1 MKKNYIFKMT
11 LEEFG
16 ISNFSNIPKINDV
29 LINSGEAREN
39 DVFIAIRGGNSY
51 IQEAAEKGAY
61 VIYDDKTKNIS
72 YPKTFL
78 VNDSIKFLQK
88 FAENWRNT
96 LDLKIIGI
104 TGSNGK
110 TTVKDIIYQ
119 LLSVKYKGKKTEG
132 NLNNH
137 IGLPVSLL
145 RAENSDDFLVL
156 EMGMSG
162 FGEID
167 LLAAIAKPDYG
178 IITNIGDSH
187 LEFLGSRENVFKA
200 KSEIIKHVKAK
211 MFLNSDDPFLGNIS
225 GIKVSA
231 EGKST
236 ADYRAKNINLSGD
249 GTKFDLNDR
258 LTLETNLIGEH
269 NILNLLFGTAISE
282 EFGIKTENLAD
293 EFKNIR
299 LTAMRFQKIENGN
312 IIYINDAYNAS
323 PISMEKAVLT
333 FSDIYNDRYKVVVL
347 GDMLELG
354 EKDAEFHEELEK
366 ILRNT
371 KQNEILLYG
380 PLMKNLYEKI
390 KDMNVFHFEDK
401 SVIREK
407 LREYDSEKLAVLLK
421 GSRGMRLE
429 EIIEE
434 GN

>member
-1 MKKNYIFKMT
+1 MKKNYIFKTT

-16 ISNFSNIPKINDV
+16 ISNFSDIPVINNV
-29 LINSGEAREN
+29 LINSGEVQEN

-51 IQEAAEKGAY
+51 IQEAKEKGAY
-61 VIYDDKTKNIS
+61 VIYDDKTKNIT
-72 YPKTFL
+72 YPKAFL

-119 LLSVKYKGKKTEG
+119 LLSTKYKGKKTEG

-200 KSEIIKHVKAK
+200 KSEIIKHVKTK
-211 MFLNSDDPFLGNIS
+211 MFLNGDDLFLGNLP

-231 EGKST
+231 EGKNT
-236 ADYRAKNINLSGD
+236 ADYRAENINLSGD

-269 NILNLLFGTAISE
+269 NILNLLFGIAISE
-282 EFGIKTENLAD
+282 EFGIKTEDLTD
-293 EFKNIR
+293 EFKNIK

-323 PISMEKAVLT
+323 PISMEKAILT

-401 SVIREK
+401 SFIREK
-407 LREYDSEKLAVLLK
+407 LREYNSEKLAVLLK

>member
-1 MKKNYIFKMT
+1 MKKNYIFKKT
-11 LEEFG
+11 LEGFG
-16 ISNFSNIPKINDV
+16 VSGFSDIPEMNNV
-29 LINSGEAREN
+29 LINSGEVLEN
-39 DVFIAIRGGNSY
+39 DLFVAIRGGNNY
-51 IQEAAEKGAY
+51 IHEAAEKGAY
-61 VIYDDKTKNIS
+61 VIYDDKTKNTA
-72 YPKTFL
+72 YPKAFL

-88 FAENWRNT
+88 FAENWRNS

-119 LLSVKYKGKKTEG
+119 LLSTKYKGKKTEG

-145 RAENSDDFLVL
+145 RADDSDDFLVL

-167 LLAAIAKPDYG
+167 LLADIAKPDYG

-200 KSEIIKHVKAK
+200 KSEIIKHVRGK
-211 MFLNSDDPFLGNIS
+211 MFLNGDDPFLRELP

-231 EGKST
+231 GGLDT
-236 ADYRAKNINLSGD
+236 ADYRAKNIDLSGD

-258 LTLETNLIGEH
+258 LVLKTNLIGEH
-269 NILNLLFGTAISE
+269 NILNLLFGIAISQ
-282 EFGIKTENLAD
+282 EFGIKPEDTAGELM
-293 EFKNIR
+293 NIK

-323 PISMEKAVLT
+323 PISMEKAILT

-354 EKDAEFHEELEK
+354 EKEAEFHEELEK

-380 PLMKNLYEKI
+380 SLMKNLYEKI

-401 SVIREK
+401 SFIREK
-407 LREYDSEKLAVLLK
+407 LREYNSEKLAVLLK

>member
-1 MKKNYIFKMT
+1 MNKNYIFKKT

-16 ISNFSNIPKINDV
+16 ISDYIDIPDINNV
-29 LINSGEAREN
+29 LINSGEVLEN
-39 DVFIAIRGGNSY
+39 DLFIAIRGGNNY
-51 IQEAAEKGAY
+51 INEAAEKDAY
-61 VIYDDKTKNIS
+61 VIYDDKTKITD
-72 YPKTFL
+72 YKKAFL

-88 FAENWRNT
+88 FAENWRNE

-110 TTVKDIIYQ
+110 TTVKDIIHQ
-119 LLSVKYKGKKTEG
+119 LLSTKYKGKKTEG

-167 LLAAIAKPDYG
+167 LLADIAKPDYG

-200 KSEIIKHVKAK
+200 KSEIIKHVKGK
-211 MFLNSDDPFLGNIS
+211 MFLNGDDPFLKDLS
-225 GIKVSA
+225 GIKVSTDA
-231 EGKST
+231 GSS
-236 ADYRAKNINLSGD
+236 ADYRAQNIILDGS
-249 GTKFDLNDR
+249 GTKFTLNGR

-269 NILNLLFGTAISE
+269 NILNLLFGIALAK
-282 EFGIKTENLAD
+282 EFGIEPGEIAD
-293 EFKNIR
+293 KLKDIK
-299 LTAMRFQKIENGN
+299 LTAMRFQKVENAN
-312 IIYINDAYNAS
+312 IVYVNDAYNAS
-323 PISMEKAVLT
+323 PISMEKAILT
-333 FSDIYNDRYKVVVL
+333 FSDIYNERYKVVVL

-354 EKDAEFHEELEK
+354 DKGTEFHEDLEK

-380 PLMKNLYEKI
+380 PLMKSLYEKI
-390 KDMNVFHFEDK
+390 KDMNVFHYEDK
-401 SVIREK
+401 SLIRER
-407 LREYDSEKLAVLLK
+407 LRKYDTEKLAVLLK

>member
-1 MKKNYIFKMT
+1 MKKNYILKKT

-16 ISNFSNIPKINDV
+16 ITEYLDIKDINNV
-29 LINSGEAREN
+29 LINSGEVLEN
-39 DVFIAIRGGNSY
+39 DLFVAIRGGNNY
-51 IQEAAEKGAY
+51 ISEAADKNAY
-61 VIYDDKTKNIS
+61 IIYDDKTKNIDN
-72 YPKTFL
+72 PKAFL
-78 VNDSIKFLQK
+78 VEDSIKFLQK
-88 FAENWRNT
+88 FAKNWRNE

-110 TTVKDIIYQ
+110 TTVKDIVYQ
-119 LLSVKYKGKKTEG
+119 LLSSKYKGKKTEG

-137 IGLPVSLL
+137 IGLPLSLL

-167 LLAAIAKPDYG
+167 LLADIAKPDYG

-200 KSEIIKHVKAK
+200 KSEIIKHVKNK
-211 MFLNSDDPFLGNIS
+211 MFLNGDDPFLKDLE
-225 GIKVSA
+225 GIKISV
-231 EGKST
+231 EGAKT
-236 ADYRAKNINLSGD
+236 ADYTAENMVSSGE
-249 GTKFDLNDR
+249 GTKFVLNNR
-258 LTLETNLIGEH
+258 LNLETNLIGEH
-269 NILNLLFGTAISE
+269 NILNLLFGIALSN
-282 EFGIKTENLAD
+282 EFGIGTEEIVEEL
-293 EFKNIR
+293 KNIQ

-312 IIYINDAYNAS
+312 ITYINDAYNAS
-323 PISMEKAVLT
+323 PISMEKAILT

-354 EKDAEFHEELEK
+354 DLKTEFHENLEK

-380 PLMKNLYEKI
+380 PLMKSLYEKI
-390 KDMNVFHFEDK
+390 KDMNAFHYDDK
-401 SVIREK
+401 SLIKEK
-407 LREYDSEKLAVLLK
+407 LREYKTDKLAVLLK

>member
-16 ISNFSNIPKINDV
+16 ISNFSDIPEINNV
-29 LINSGEAREN
+29 LINSSEVREN

-61 VIYDDKTKNIS
+61 VIYDDKTKKTP
-72 YPKTFL
+72 YPKAFL

-88 FAENWRNT
+88 FAENWRNI

-119 LLSVKYKGKKTEG
+119 LLSTKYKGKKTEG

-211 MFLNSDDPFLGNIS
+211 MFLNGDDPFLGDLP

-231 EGKST
+231 DGKST
-236 ADYRAKNINLSGD
+236 ADYRARNINLSGD
-249 GTKFDLNDR
+249 GTKFDLNEG

-269 NILNLLFGTAISE
+269 NILNLLFGIAISE
-282 EFGIKTENLAD
+282 EFGIKTEDLAD
-293 EFKNIR
+293 EFKNIK

-323 PISMEKAVLT
+323 PISMEKAILT
-333 FSDIYNDRYKVVVL
+333 FSDIYNDRYKVVIL

-380 PLMKNLYEKI
+380 SLMKNLYEKI
-390 KDMNVFHFEDK
+390 KDMNVFHFDEK
-401 SVIREK
+401 SFIREK
-407 LREYDSEKLAVLLK
+407 LRGHNSEKLAVLLK